1 MKNTKTSNLTKSKLI
16 FFSVSL
22 TLVLFSLL
30 FVNELQA
37 KRESYYYVTL
47 KTTAGDITLR
57 LYNETPLHRD
67 NFVKLAKS
75 GFYNGVLFHRVID
88 NFMIQSGDPDSKA
101 KEKGKLYG
109 DGGPGYN
116 IPAEII
122 PGIYHKKGV
131 LAAAREGDNV
141 NPKRESGGSQFYI
154 VKGKVFDEQTLKAS
168 EDRINSRN
176 AANKITDIHTIPPK
190 WREIYKTKGGTPHL
204 DTQYTVFGELVQGAD
219 VVEKISVTKT
229 DSNDRPLEDIYI
241 ISTKVTKSRKL
252 KTEESN

>member
-22 TLVLFSLL
+22 TLVLFSLV
-30 FVNELQA
+30 FVNDLQA
-37 KRESYYYVTL
+37 KRESYYYVIL
-47 KTTAGDITLR
+47 KTTAGDITVR

-67 NFVKLAKS
+67 NFVKLAKN

-131 LAAAREGDNV
+131 LAAAREGDSI
-141 NPKRESGGSQFYI
+141 NPKRESGGSQLYI
-154 VKGKVFDEQTLKAS
+154 VKGKVFDEQALKAS

>member
-1 MKNTKTSNLTKSKLI
+1 MKNTKASNLNRSKLI
-16 FFSVSL
+16 FLSFFL
-22 TLVLFSLL
+22 TLFFSSLL
-30 FVNELQA
+30 FVNNLQA
-37 KRESYYYVTL
+37 KRETFFYVTL
-47 KTTAGDITLR
+47 NTTAGDITLR

-67 NFVKLAKS
+67 NFVKLSKS

-109 DGGPGYN
+109 DGGPGYT
-116 IPAEII
+116 IPAEIV

-131 LAAAREGDNV
+131 LAAAREGDSV

-154 VKGKVFDEQTLKAS
+154 VKGKVFDEQTLQVAQ
-168 EDRINSRN
+168 DRINSRN
-176 AANKITDIHTIPPK
+176 AANKITEIHTIPPK

-204 DTQYTVFGELVQGAD
+204 DTQYTVFGELVKGAD

-241 ISTKVTKSRKL
+241 ISTKITKSRKL
-252 KTEESN
+252 KTEEQY